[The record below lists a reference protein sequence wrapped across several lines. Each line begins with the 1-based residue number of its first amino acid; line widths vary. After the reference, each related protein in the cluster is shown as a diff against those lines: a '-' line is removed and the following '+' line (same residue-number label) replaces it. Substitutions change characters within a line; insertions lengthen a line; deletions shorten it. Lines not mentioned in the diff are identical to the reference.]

1 MDNQI
6 GDLEKKTPAELDQ
19 LGRQEQARLDKLLRT
34 NEPDFGLGGPEL
46 VPVTDAEVDAAI
58 AELEKAIKIRNLAY
72 LQARQRAVVEG
83 IQRRAAAEKAQAR
96 RLNLYGLREEAPARE
111 RRGPAKRQPRRQ
123 GRQMFAVDETC
134 ADCGAKVT
142 ELPFRPAP
150 GQTIYCSNCF
160 EARRDQRGQR
170 GTVMSAA
177 FQDALQEKDKRIQ
190 ELEEENAILQAGGGT
205 ASPKLSKKERKRLA
219 KLKRGESQE
228 E

>member
-83 IQRRAAAEKAQAR
+83 IQRRAADEKAQAR
-96 RLNLYGLREEAPARE
+96 RLNLYGLQEEAPARE
-111 RRGPAKRQPRRQ
+111 RRGPAKRQPR
-123 GRQMFAVDETC
+123 RQMFAVDETC

-160 EARRDQRGQR
+160 EARRNQREQR
-170 GTVMSAA
+170 GTVTGAA
-177 FQDALQEKDKRIQ
+177 FQDAIQEKDKRIQ
-190 ELEEENAILQAGGGT
+190 ELEEENATLRAGGGT